1 MNDKPKQAEPLRR
14 EAEARLAANQASD
27 KPPRTTE
34 QLLHE
39 LRVHQ
44 IELEMQNENLRTSQL
59 ALEEARDRYID
70 LYEFAPVGYLTLTH
84 ESRITTINLTGATLL
99 GEERKQLLR
108 RSFARIV
115 APEDYGRWQHY
126 LQQVIHQSD
135 TQTGEVTLMR
145 KDGSRFE
152 VRLDS
157 RLILTDIAA
166 PLIRITLTDITEQKR
181 LDHVLRDKNFD
192 LASARYVA
200 DKANRAKSEFL
211 SSMSHELRS
220 PLNAILG
227 FAQLLESGTPP
238 PTAAQKSRIEQIV
251 QAGWYLLDLIN
262 EILDLAMIESGKL
275 SLTAESI
282 PLSVMLLDCQ
292 TMVEPQ
298 AEKSGIRMSF
308 PPPDM
313 SCLVCADRIRLK
325 QVLINLLSNAIK
337 YNRPQGLVEVTYHTN
352 TAQRIHISVRDSGMG
367 LSAEQI
373 AQLFEPFNR
382 LGQEAG
388 NKEGTGIGLVVCKR
402 LVELMGGEIGVES
415 TIGTG
420 SVFWI
425 ALPLGIPAPLVNA
438 SKQLFEDAQV
448 AAQVTAQ
455 VAAQVTAQ
463 VTAQVAAALALVR
476 PDQARRDVLYIEDNP
491 ANMLLIEHILDRRA
505 DLHLLKAT
513 EATSGIAMARIH
525 HPHVILMDINLPGI
539 SGIQALQMLREDA
552 DMAHIPVLAI
562 SANAMPLD
570 IENGLRAGFFSYLTK
585 PIKVNEFLLALDEA
599 LQFSALNSP
608 PNHEL
613 GAAK

>member
-1 MNDKPKQAEPLRR
+1 
-14 EAEARLAANQASD
+14 
-27 KPPRTTE
+27 
-34 QLLHE
+34 
-39 LRVHQ
+39 
-44 IELEMQNENLRTSQL
+44 
-59 ALEEARDRYID
+59 
-70 LYEFAPVGYLTLTH
+70 
-84 ESRITTINLTGATLL
+84 
-99 GEERKQLLR
+99 
-108 RSFARIV
+108 
-115 APEDYGRWQHY
+115 
-126 LQQVIHQSD
+126 
-135 TQTGEVTLMR
+135 
-145 KDGSRFE
+145 
-152 VRLDS
+152 
-157 RLILTDIAA
+157 
-166 PLIRITLTDITEQKR
+166 
-181 LDHVLRDKNFD
+181 
-192 LASARYVA
+192 
-200 DKANRAKSEFL
+200 
-211 SSMSHELRS
+211 
-220 PLNAILG
+220 
-227 FAQLLESGTPP
+227 
-238 PTAAQKSRIEQIV
+238 
-251 QAGWYLLDLIN
+251 
-262 EILDLAMIESGKL
+262 
-275 SLTAESI
+275 
-282 PLSVMLLDCQ
+282 
-292 TMVEPQ
+292 
-298 AEKSGIRMSF
+298 
-308 PPPDM
+308 
-313 SCLVCADRIRLK
+313 
-325 QVLINLLSNAIK
+325 
-337 YNRPQGLVEVTYHTN
+337 
-352 TAQRIHISVRDSGMG
+352 
-367 LSAEQI
+367 
-373 AQLFEPFNR
+373 
-382 LGQEAG
+382 
-388 NKEGTGIGLVVCKR
+388 
-402 LVELMGGEIGVES
+402 VES